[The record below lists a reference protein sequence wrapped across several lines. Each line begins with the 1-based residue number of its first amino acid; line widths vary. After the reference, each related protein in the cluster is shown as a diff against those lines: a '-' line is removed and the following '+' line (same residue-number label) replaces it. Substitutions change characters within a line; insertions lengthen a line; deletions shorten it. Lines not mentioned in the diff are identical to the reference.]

1 MKRTSLCAALLGAA
15 IAAVPLLLQSAPST
29 QSSATAKK
37 KAAGKPSAKRRRA
50 VPKPPPV
57 SPQARAEAAATV
69 ESRVRTAPETGI
81 ENAAAMVPLYE
92 LMYRQEN
99 HAENG
104 QPLRVLQ
111 FGDSHTAADDWPG
124 QLRARFQQRFGSGGP
139 GFVQAGR
146 PYAGFRR
153 FDVKSAMS
161 RGWQTLGG
169 IRGGDGFDGIAGVS
183 LAAAR
188 AGETLSLEAEGEVLE
203 FFYWKQP
210 GGGAFALEDNGS
222 ILGEISTEGPAGPG
236 YFRAELPGGLHSL
249 TLRTLSGAPVRV
261 FGWVLERRSGITWE
275 TLGLNGAQADLLLKQ
290 DAALLKDHIARR
302 NPALIL
308 IAYGTNESRRKDW
321 TLESYQQA
329 LDGVLRLLREAA
341 PVASILVV
349 GAPDQFI
356 RTRRSAVPPS
366 GTDQILEAQRRAALE
381 HRCAFW
387 NLRSAMGGPGS
398 MKQWVRAGL
407 AQGDYVHLT
416 AAGYRLVGDALY
428 DLIMGQY
435 GIFVSIRSKIMG
447 ENGNGSPLKT
457 H

>member
-1 MKRTSLCAALLGAA
+1 MRMLLRAALPAL
-15 IAAVPLLLQSAPST
+15 ILCAVPLLPQTSST
-29 QSSATAKK
+29 KSPASS
-37 KAAGKPSAKRRRA
+37 AGKPAGKTRAKRRPA

-69 ESRVRTAPETGI
+69 ESRVKLAPETGI

-92 LMYRQEN
+92 QIYRLEN

-153 FDVKSAMS
+153 LDVKSSMS

-169 IRGGDGFDGIAGVS
+169 VRGGDGFDGIAGVS
-183 LAAAR
+183 LAASK

-203 FFYWKQP
+203 FFYWNQP
-210 GGGAFALEDNGS
+210 GGGSFLLEDNGAP
-222 ILGEISTEGPAGPG
+222 LGEVSTEGPLGPG
-236 YFRAELPGGLHSL
+236 YFRAELPQGSHALS
-249 TLRTLSGAPVRV
+249 LRTLTDAPVRV
-261 FGWVLERRSGITWE
+261 FGWVLERRGGITWE

-290 DAALLKDHIARR
+290 DPALLKDHIARR

-308 IAYGTNESRRKDW
+308 VAYGTNESRRRDW
-321 TLESYQQA
+321 TVESYQQA
-329 LDGVLRLLREAA
+329 LDAVLRLLREAA

-356 RTRRSAVPPS
+356 RTRRSTVPPS
-366 GTDQILEAQRRAALE
+366 GTDQILEAQRQAALG

-398 MKQWVRAGL
+398 MKEWVRAGL

-416 AAGYRLVGDALY
+416 AAGYRLVGDTLY
-428 DLIMGQY
+428 ELVMGQY
-435 GIFVSIRSKIMG
+435 GIFVTIRNKIMG
-447 ENGNGSPLKT
+447 DNGHGSPVTT

>member
-1 MKRTSLCAALLGAA
+1 MKRILPRAALLALALTAA
-15 IAAVPLLLQSAPST
+15 PLLPQSSST
-29 QSSATAKK
+29 RQSSASPKKTTASP
-37 KAAGKPSAKRRRA
+37 AARRRT

-69 ESRVRTAPETGI
+69 ESRVRLAPETGI

-92 LMYRQEN
+92 LMYRLEN
-99 HAENG
+99 HVENG

-124 QLRARFQQRFGSGGP
+124 QLRARFQQRFGPGGP

-153 FDVKSAMS
+153 LDAKSSMS

-183 LAAAR
+183 LATAR
-188 AGETLSLEAEGEVLE
+188 AGETLTLEAEGEVLE
-203 FFYWKQP
+203 FYYWKQP
-210 GGGAFALEDNGS
+210 GGGAFSLEENGS
-222 ILGEISTEGPAGPG
+222 IIGEVSTEGSPGPG
-236 YFRAELPGGLHSL
+236 YFRAELPAGPHSL
-249 TLRTLSGAPVRV
+249 LLRTLQDAPVRV
-261 FGWVLERRSGITWE
+261 FGWVLERRGGITWE

-290 DAALLKDHIARR
+290 DPALLKDHIARR

-308 IAYGTNESRRKDW
+308 VAYGTNESRRRDW
-321 TLESYQQA
+321 TVETYQQT
-329 LDGVLRLLREAA
+329 LDAVLTLLREAA

-356 RTRRSAVPPS
+356 RTRRAAVPPS
-366 GTDQILEAQRRAALE
+366 GTDQILEAQRRAAIE

-387 NLRSAMGGPGS
+387 NLRSAMGGPGA
-398 MKQWVRAGL
+398 MREWVRAGL

-416 AAGYRLVGDALY
+416 AAGYRLVGDTLY
-428 DLIMGQY
+428 ELIMGQY
-435 GIFVSIRSKIMG
+435 GIFVSIRNKILG
-447 ENGNGSPLKT
+447 ENGNGSPVKT

>member
-1 MKRTSLCAALLGAA
+1 MKRTLLRAALLA
-15 IAAVPLLLQSAPST
+15 IAISAAPLLPQSSPARQPSSSAKKAPSK
-29 QSSATAKK
+29 S
-37 KAAGKPSAKRRRA
+37 SAKRRRT
-50 VPKPPPV
+50 VPRPPRV

-69 ESRVRTAPETGI
+69 ESRVKTAPETGI

-99 HAENG
+99 HVENG

-153 FDVKSAMS
+153 LDVKSAMS

-169 IRGGDGFDGIAGVS
+169 VRGGDGFDGIAGVS
-183 LAAAR
+183 LATAK
-188 AGETLSLEAEGEVLE
+188 AGETLSLEAKGEVLE
-203 FFYWKQP
+203 FFYWNQP
-210 GGGAFALEDNGS
+210 GGGSFALEDNGAP
-222 ILGEISTEGPAGPG
+222 LGEISTDGPAGPG
-236 YFRAELPGGLHSL
+236 YFRKELAAGAHLL
-249 TLRTLSGAPVRV
+249 TLRTLSDAPVRV
-261 FGWVLERRSGITWE
+261 FGWVLEHRSGITWE

-290 DAALLKDHIARR
+290 DPALLKDHIARR

-308 IAYGTNESRRKDW
+308 VAYGTNESRRKDW
-321 TLESYQQA
+321 TLESYQQT

-356 RTRRSAVPPS
+356 RTRRSAVPPA
-366 GTDQILEAQRRAALE
+366 GTGQILEAQRKAALE

-387 NLRSAMGGPGS
+387 NLRAAMGGPGS

-428 DLIMGQY
+428 DLILGQY
-435 GIFVSIRSKIMG
+435 GIFVTIRNKIMG
-447 ENGNGSPLKT
+447 ENGNGSPVKT

>member
-1 MKRTSLCAALLGAA
+1 MKRTLLRVALLAMAMSAA
-15 IAAVPLLLQSAPST
+15 PVLPQSSPSKRP
-29 QSSATAKK
+29 SATAKK
-37 KAAGKPSAKRRRA
+37 TSSKSSARRRRP
-50 VPKPPPV
+50 VPRPPRV
-57 SPQARAEAAATV
+57 SPQARAEAAAAV
-69 ESRVRTAPETGI
+69 ESRIKTAPETGI

-99 HAENG
+99 HVENG

-124 QLRARFQQRFGSGGP
+124 QLRTRFQQRFGSGGP

-153 FDVKSAMS
+153 LDAKSAMS

-169 IRGGDGFDGIAGVS
+169 VRGGDGFDGIAGVS

-203 FFYWKQP
+203 FFYWNQP
-210 GGGAFALEDNGS
+210 GGGSFALEDNGAL
-222 ILGEISTEGPAGPG
+222 LGEISTDGPLGPG
-236 YFRAELPGGLHSL
+236 YFRKDLAAGVHSL
-249 TLRTLSGAPVRV
+249 TLRTLTAAPVRV
-261 FGWVLERRSGITWE
+261 FGWVLEHRSGITWE
-275 TLGLNGAQADLLLKQ
+275 TLGLNGAQAGLLLKQ

-308 IAYGTNESRRKDW
+308 VAYGTNESRRKDW
-321 TLESYQQA
+321 TLESYQQT

-366 GTDQILEAQRRAALE
+366 GAGQVLEAQRKAALE

-387 NLRSAMGGPGS
+387 NLRAAMGGPGS

-428 DLIMGQY
+428 DLILGQY
-435 GIFVSIRSKIMG
+435 GIFVTIRNKIMG
-447 ENGNGSPLKT
+447 ENGNGSPVKT

>member
-1 MKRTSLCAALLGAA
+1 MRKTLLPAVLLAAAFSVA
-15 IAAVPLLLQSAPST
+15 PLLPQSPPPRQPA
-29 QSSATAKK
+29 ATAKK
-37 KAAGKPSAKRRRA
+37 TAAKAPAKLRRT

-69 ESRVRTAPETGI
+69 ESRVKTAPETGI

-99 HAENG
+99 HIENG

-153 FDVKSAMS
+153 LDVKSSMS

-169 IRGGDGFDGIAGVS
+169 VRGGDGFDGIAGVS
-183 LAAAR
+183 LTTAR
-188 AGETLSLEAEGEVLE
+188 AGETLTLEAEGEVLE
-203 FFYWKQP
+203 FFYWRQP

-222 ILGEISTEGPAGPG
+222 GLGEISTDGPLGPG
-236 YFRAELPGGLHSL
+236 YFRAELPAGPHSL
-249 TLRTLSGAPVRV
+249 TLRTLSEAPVRV
-261 FGWVLERRSGITWE
+261 FGWVLEHRSGITWE

-308 IAYGTNESRRKDW
+308 VAYGTNESRRMDW
-321 TLESYQQA
+321 TFESYQQA

-349 GAPDQFI
+349 GAPDQYI
-356 RTRRSAVPPS
+356 RTRRSTVAPA
-366 GTDQILEAQRRAALE
+366 GTDQILEAQRKAALE

-387 NLRSAMGGPGS
+387 NLRAAMGGPGS

-428 DLIMGQY
+428 DLILGQY
-435 GIFVSIRSKIMG
+435 GIFVTIREKIMG
-447 ENGNGSPLKT
+447 ENGNGPPVKT

>member
-1 MKRTSLCAALLGAA
+1 MKKTLLRAALLALVISAA
-15 IAAVPLLLQSAPST
+15 PLLP
-29 QSSATAKK
+29 QSSPARQPSATKK
-37 KAAGKPSAKRRRA
+37 KAPAKSSARRRA

-69 ESRVRTAPETGI
+69 ESRVKTAPETGI

-99 HAENG
+99 HVENG

-153 FDVKSAMS
+153 LDVKSSMS

-169 IRGGDGFDGIAGVS
+169 IHGGDGFDGIAGVS
-183 LAAAR
+183 LATVK

-203 FFYWKQP
+203 FFYWNQP
-210 GGGAFALEDNGS
+210 GGGAFSLDDNGTP
-222 ILGEISTEGPAGPG
+222 LGEISTDGPPGPG
-236 YFRAELPGGLHSL
+236 YFRKELAAGAHLL
-249 TLRTLSGAPVRV
+249 TLRTLHDAPVRV
-261 FGWVLERRSGITWE
+261 FGWVLEHRSGITWE
-275 TLGLNGAQADLLLKQ
+275 TLGLNGAQADLLLRQ

-308 IAYGTNESRRKDW
+308 VAYGTNESRRKDW
-321 TLESYQQA
+321 TVETYQQA

-366 GTDQILEAQRRAALE
+366 GTDQILEAQRKAALE

-387 NLRSAMGGPGS
+387 NLRAAMGGPGS

-416 AAGYRLVGDALY
+416 SAGYRLVGDALY
-428 DLIMGQY
+428 DLILGQY
-435 GIFVSIRSKIMG
+435 GIFVTIRNKIMG
-447 ENGNGSPLKT
+447 ENGNGSPVKT